1 MKYNFGT
8 LESVALTNKEF
19 VEVEVE
25 ETFPGQITYVQAW
38 KFILFLLG
46 KPMSLITYV

>member
-8 LESVALTNKEF
+8 LESVALASNEF

-25 ETFPGQITYVQAW
+25 EVLFRQITYMQAW

-46 KPMSLITYV
+46 